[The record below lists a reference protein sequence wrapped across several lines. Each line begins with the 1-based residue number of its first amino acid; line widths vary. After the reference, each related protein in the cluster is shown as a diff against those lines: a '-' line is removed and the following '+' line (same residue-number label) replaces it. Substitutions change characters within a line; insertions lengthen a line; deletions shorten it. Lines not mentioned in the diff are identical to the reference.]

1 MSRIPFSRVIL
12 AASAALALAVPASAQ
27 QGKGSVHG
35 TITGPT
41 GPVMGARVSI
51 ERPPRVAIVDERG
64 EYTLRGVPAG
74 GYEIVVTALGY
85 KPARQAVNVIANQ
98 EMPLD
103 FTLEQG
109 SLMLS
114 SVVTTATRMPTL
126 ASQVAT
132 TVNVLTPQEI
142 ETSPARESQDLL
154 REIPG
159 VELPR
164 TSSLVGGTAQI
175 VSMRGVDE
183 GRTAV
188 TFDGFPINDAWGEW
202 IDWGRV
208 PKGMLDRVEV
218 VEGGTSSLYGN
229 GAMGGVISFF
239 SRPLAP
245 GEANMLVEGG
255 SRDMRHG
262 YVSGGLPVYGAVT
275 AMVSGDYQEGGGYT
289 MIDPTKRGTIDMP
302 SSIIQRNAYARLN
315 YAPSAT
321 FNAFVGGHM
330 FGDNRNLGTP
340 LGYQTRDQGDV
351 NGGLDFGTYG
361 GGLLSVRAWDGKQQ
375 EHQRATAIRAGGR
388 IAEDSS
394 VVASIPSHDWGAS
407 AMWTRSSWMHLE
419 SFSLGGD
426 YRHMQGNY
434 DEVDFSTACP
444 GVNCGTVTRRVLSG
458 GDQALSGVF
467 AQAIASPLTPLR
479 LEMSARVDQWNNND
493 GHSIDAAAGE
503 QTYADRSMTA
513 FSPRLGARYQL
524 LSSLSFHSAVYKAF
538 RAPNL
543 AELYRKQIS
552 ATSITIPNP
561 DLSPETALGREIGLD
576 WQPTQW
582 VQMKGTYYVADYRDF
597 NVPTTIPNAS
607 NPQCGAIA
615 TCRQR
620 LNVSSSRSQGA
631 EGYVAVRPLN
641 QLLVSASVNY
651 DDDRQQ
657 SGIPAGQ
664 PKPHINRVPS
674 PKQTI
679 RATYDSR
686 WFGDWTAI
694 WRHEG
699 TTTTLQGFALDPYT
713 VADATW
719 QRELLPGFTS
729 VVSLENITN
738 AQYEVSTTAAA
749 NGIAS
754 FGLPRTL
761 RVGVRV
767 ERW

>member
-1 MSRIPFSRVIL
+1 V
-12 AASAALALAVPASAQ
+12 
-27 QGKGSVHG
+27 
-35 TITGPT
+35 
-41 GPVMGARVSI
+41 
-51 ERPPRVAIVDERG
+51 PPRVAVADNRG
-64 EYTLRGVPAG
+64 AYTLRGIPAG

-98 EMPLD
+98 QTTVN

-114 SVVTTATRMPTL
+114 SVVTTATRTPTL

-175 VSMRGVDE
+175 VSIRGVDE

-188 TFDGFPINDAWGEW
+188 LFDGFPINDAWGEW

-245 GEANMLVEGG
+245 GAASMLIEGG
-255 SRDMRHG
+255 SRDMRHSYLSAG
-262 YVSGGLPVYGAVT
+262 VPVAGAVT
-275 AMVSGDYQEGGGYT
+275 ASVSGDYQEGGGYN
-289 MIDPTKRGTIDMP
+289 MIDPAKRGAIDVP
-302 SSIIQRNAYARLN
+302 SSVIQRNGYARLN
-315 YAPSAT
+315 YAPSAK

-330 FGDNRNLGTP
+330 FGDNRSIGTP
-340 LGYQTRDQGDV
+340 LGYQTRDQGDA
-351 NGGLDFGTYG
+351 NLGADYGTYG
-361 GGLLSVRAWDGKQQ
+361 GGLLSVRAWDGKQT
-375 EHQRATAIRAGGR
+375 EHQRATTIRAGGR

-394 VVASIPSHDWGAS
+394 VVAGIPSHDWGAS
-407 AMWTRSSWMHLE
+407 AMWTRSSWLHLE

-434 DEVDFSTACP
+434 DETDFSTACP
-444 GVNCGTVTRRVLSG
+444 GANCGTVTRRVLSG

-479 LEMSARVDQWNNND
+479 LELAARVDQWSNND
-493 GHSIDAAAGE
+493 GHSFDAAAGG
-503 QTYADRSMTA
+503 QTYPDRSKSA
-513 FSPRLGARYQL
+513 FSPRLGAHYQL
-524 LSSLSFHSAVYKAF
+524 LSNLSFHAAVYKAF

-552 ATSITIPNP
+552 ATSTTIPNP
-561 DLSPETALGREIGLD
+561 NLSPETALGREIGLD
-576 WQPTQW
+576 WQPAQFL
-582 VQMKGTYYVADYRDF
+582 QMKGTWYVADYRDF
-597 NVPTTIPNAS
+597 NVPTTIANVS
-607 NPQCGAIA
+607 DPQCPAIG

-620 LNVSSSRSQGA
+620 LNVSSSRSQGGEA
-631 EGYVAVRPLN
+631 YVAVRPLAP
-641 QLLVSASVNY
+641 LLVTGSVNY
-651 DDDRQQ
+651 DDARQQ
-657 SGIPAGQ
+657 SGVPAVG

-679 RATYDSR
+679 RATYSAR
-686 WFGDWTAI
+686 QFGDWTAI

-699 TTTTLQGFALDPYT
+699 PTTTLQGVWLDPFT
-713 VADATW
+713 VLDANV
-719 QRELLPGFTS
+719 QREMLPGITGILS
-729 VVSLENITN
+729 VENITN
-738 AQYEVSTTAAA
+738 AQYEVNLTAAT
-749 NGIAS
+749 NGVAS

-761 RVGVRV
+761 RIGVRV